1 MRIRSAIFAVL
12 ASAGVLVS
20 GWYSGVLAAGA
31 ATSGQAL
38 AAGASDTSDSATGSG
53 RSGSSGSS
61 GTSGTSGSSG
71 SSTDS
76 GSSGSDATVTG
87 DAYSTRWGD
96 VQVRITVEGG
106 EITDVEA
113 VELPERDGHSQ
124 RISQVAEPVLREE
137 VLSSQSTDVQ
147 LVGGATYTSRAYLD
161 SLQSAIDKANL

>member
-31 ATSGQAL
+31 AASGQAL

-53 RSGSSGSS
+53 RSGSSRSS
-61 GTSGTSGSSG
+61 A
-71 SSTDS
+71 TDS
-76 GSSGSDATVTG
+76 GSSGSDASVTG
-87 DAYSTRWGD
+87 DAYSTHWGD

-113 VELPERDGHSQ
+113 VELPESDGHSQ

-137 VLSSQSTDVQ
+137 VLSSQSADVQ

-161 SLQSAIDKANL
+161 SLQSAIDKANF

>member
-12 ASAGVLVS
+12 ASAGVLAS

-31 ATSGQAL
+31 ATSGPAV
-38 AAGASDTSDSATGSG
+38 ASGTADASDSTRGSALSGST
-53 RSGSSGSS
+53 GSSGSAS
-61 GTSGTSGSSG
+61 KSESI
-71 SSTDS
+71 
-76 GSSGSDATVTG
+76 VTG

-106 EITDVEA
+106 EITGIEA
-113 VELPERDGHSQ
+113 VELPENDGHSQ

-137 VLSSQSTDVQ
+137 VLSSQSADVQ
-147 LVGGATYTSRAYLD
+147 LVGGATYTSRAYLN

>member
-20 GWYSGVLAAGA
+20 GWYSGVLAGA

-38 AAGASDTSDSATGSG
+38 AAGAADTSDSTTGSG
-53 RSGSSGSS
+53 RSGAAGS
-61 GTSGTSGSSG
+61 SGTSGSSG
-71 SSTDS
+71 SSEDS

-96 VQVRITVEGG
+96 VQVRITVEAGK
-106 EITDVEA
+106 ITDVEA

-137 VLSSQSTDVQ
+137 VLSSQSADVQ